1 MTMPPYYPSNFANS
15 NVFTFDETYT
25 VANTVPISAS
35 FIITNNQGQ
44 QVFSY
49 SNATVSAAGLGDT
62 TVFAPGLDPIS
73 GFVPQI
79 GRNYRVTITMRKTQE
94 STNGSVAWHRPG
106 FIAAS
111 DENDLANN
119 TIIEPTFGPGLITY
133 NGSTFIDSA
142 SWTLNQWVQI
152 GCNWIPTTSYGFAR
166 PRIRI
171 NRNQADDGSGY
182 SNANFEISEFSVQP
196 EIKLSDIVAEFGGN
210 SPAKLL
216 NYYQKTINSAIVA
229 NVVSSFSEA
238 NAILLS
244 EAGYYPTSITKL
256 SDFSTDYGELYPLD
270 NGMIGVVSANE
281 LEMINVPGIGNVFQT
296 QGSTWGGVDQVK
308 SYSQVSYFKINSGDT
323 YTITCVKKLVTTP
336 TNDTANTPVV
346 YNGIILFNGANAT
359 SAISAITEIGFN
371 YTPLSLGNWTT
382 ITTTITGA
390 QILSYAPTAV
400 YGRIYTVDN
409 QYSYIDAV
417 GVGVTEVMNC
427 VVQTSKLS
435 ITSTGTLIGGTGV
448 ARLYDLSNGDVV
460 RSLSGGTWS
469 AVANITTNSELNGP
483 RQATNLFSRRIF
495 RIGSFFVINSPQ
507 NVNIPSSGQIKFSNF
522 YGSQQSAGPQFLT
535 SAFMGTF
542 DANHPISYTLTVYS
556 LQNLPITISLRLAR
570 PELTMTGPVSN
581 TVTVSGITY
590 SAETVTFTGNAIYLG
605 VASYPVGFY
614 VDASDAYLTNTIS
627 PYYVVDVFPPVWNS
641 QANLGTYG
649 SSLQL
654 SATDPQ
660 YQPVAYALAN
670 NTTLPS
676 GLTLSATGLI
686 SGTPSVAGTT
696 AFSVSASNGPLA
708 SYQNFTLTTT

>member
-1 MTMPPYYPSNFANS
+1 
-15 NVFTFDETYT
+15 
-25 VANTVPISAS
+25 
-35 FIITNNQGQ
+35 
-44 QVFSY
+44 
-49 SNATVSAAGLGDT
+49 
-62 TVFAPGLDPIS
+62 
-73 GFVPQI
+73 
-79 GRNYRVTITMRKTQE
+79 
-94 STNGSVAWHRPG
+94 
-106 FIAAS
+106 
-111 DENDLANN
+111 
-119 TIIEPTFGPGLITY
+119 
-133 NGSTFIDSA
+133 
-142 SWTLNQWVQI
+142 
-152 GCNWIPTTSYGFAR
+152 
-166 PRIRI
+166 
-171 NRNQADDGSGY
+171 
-182 SNANFEISEFSVQP
+182 
-196 EIKLSDIVAEFGGN
+196 
-210 SPAKLL
+210 
-216 NYYQKTINSAIVA
+216 
-229 NVVSSFSEA
+229 
-238 NAILLS
+238 
-244 EAGYYPTSITKL
+244 
-256 SDFSTDYGELYPLD
+256 
-270 NGMIGVVSANE
+270 
-281 LEMINVPGIGNVFQT
+281 
-296 QGSTWGGVDQVK
+296 
-308 SYSQVSYFKINSGDT
+308 
-323 YTITCVKKLVTTP
+323 
-336 TNDTANTPVV
+336 
-346 YNGIILFNGANAT
+346 
-359 SAISAITEIGFN
+359 
-371 YTPLSLGNWTT
+371 
-382 ITTTITGA
+382 
-390 QILSYAPTAV
+390 
-400 YGRIYTVDN
+400 
-409 QYSYIDAV
+409 
-417 GVGVTEVMNC
+417 MNC

-469 AVANITTNSELNGP
+469 VVANI
-483 RQATNLFSRRIF
+483 
-495 RIGSFFVINSPQ
+495 
-507 NVNIPSSGQIKFSNF
+507 
-522 YGSQQSAGPQFLT
+522 T

-590 SAETVTFTGNAIYLG
+590 SAETVTFTGNAVYPG